1 MTAKKKQTKV
11 VSKTTKQYKAVAFI
25 TEYAHA
31 TVNSI
36 AVACGGT
43 TSYAYKI
50 RKQYFICPFTESE
63 TGFKEWT
70 SYGKHKAEIDAGV
83 DGEWYKSIKGLSKKE
98 FERKA
103 ADFKAKF
110 PTLVP
115 TIAPAH
121 FKSIIPPLRQ
131 PVPTDLKELPVYTT
145 EQLAGADDNSF
156 WAGIGTADAAY
167 ELDKAEKIKQHSQAT
182 SDFAYNLTKGG
193 KSKTDSN
200 TDLNPIN
207 TTGTYTRSSVLDTA
221 KQYVTKDREATHG
234 NMEDNFESIGMLW
247 EQYFDY
253 DWSFSPTDVAM
264 MMALL
269 KIARL
274 KSNKDNPDNYID
286 ACGYMACAGELALK
300 KVTKK

>member
-1 MTAKKKQTKV
+1 MTTKKKKKQTKV
-11 VSKTTKQYKAVAFI
+11 VSETTKQYKAVAFI

-50 RKQYFICPFTESE
+50 RKQYFISPFTESE

-121 FKSIIPPLRQ
+121 FMRQ

-145 EQLAGADDNSF
+145 EQLAGVDDSSF
-156 WAGIGTADAAY
+156 WSGIGSADAAY
-167 ELDKAEKIKQHSQAT
+167 ELDKAEKIKRHSQSS

-193 KSKTDSN
+193 K
-200 TDLNPIN
+200 PPEE
-207 TTGTYTRSSVLDTA
+207 GTYTRSNVLDTA

-253 DWSFSPTDVAM
+253 GWSFSPADVAV

-274 KSNKDNPDNYID
+274 KSSKDNPDNYID

>member
-1 MTAKKKQTKV
+1 MTAKKKKKQTKV
-11 VSKTTKQYKAVAFI
+11 VSETTKQYKAVAFI

-50 RKQYFICPFTESE
+50 RKQYFISPFTESE
-63 TGFKEWT
+63 TGFAGTREWT

-121 FKSIIPPLRQ
+121 FMRQ

-145 EQLAGADDNSF
+145 DEVDTSN
-156 WAGIGTADAAY
+156 I
-167 ELDKAEKIKQHSQAT
+167 

-193 KSKTDSN
+193 K
-200 TDLNPIN
+200 PPEE
-207 TTGTYTRSSVLDTA
+207 GTYTRSNVLDTA

-253 DWSFSPTDVAM
+253 GWSFSPADVAV

-274 KSNKDNPDNYID
+274 KSSKDNPDNYID